1 MQMGEIGGKL
11 GIDFVVSTGDNFYK
25 DGLTG
30 VNDPAFTESFTKIY
44 SARSLQ
50 RPWYASE
57 SSKIHESSFA
67 FLDMHK
73 ILACYNSR
81 LCFLLVYGIM

>member
-1 MQMGEIGGKL
+1 MGEIGGKL

-57 SSKIHESSFA
+57 SSRSTRV
-67 FLDMHK
+67 
-73 ILACYNSR
+73 R
-81 LCFLLVYGIM
+81 LPFWICTKSWLVIILVYVFYWSME